1 MVFGTLRAE
10 LTESIE
16 NPSLLKKPQ
25 PQDNSPTI
33 RQSYS
38 PGPTHMRVS
47 ILEPSTSQENDP
59 IVPREDFE
67 KAVADSDFYL
77 DLKAQID
84 EKDAKI
90 MELEVEKQ
98 DLTEQIER
106 IKDSYQQEIEQLKKE
121 QKVHL
126 NDIQNMRITYIEQQ
140 QSEERG
146 AEPEKREIERLKSE
160 NLKFAKEIK
169 EKQQIFD
176 NEVLFLKE
184 EIEGI
189 QKKNRHYKE
198 NFNKVV
204 NERDVYGQKL
214 NHLVNYIRK
223 KKAEKEQEQ
232 SGGLFGLRLSLF
244 RR

>member
-1 MVFGTLRAE
+1 
-10 LTESIE
+10 
-16 NPSLLKKPQ
+16 
-25 PQDNSPTI
+25 
-33 RQSYS
+33 
-38 PGPTHMRVS
+38 MRVS

-59 IVPREDFE
+59 IVPKEDFE
-67 KAVADSDFYL
+67 KAVADNDFYL

-84 EKDAKI
+84 EKEAKI
-90 MELEVEKQ
+90 TELEVEKQ
-98 DLTEQIER
+98 DLIEQIER
-106 IKDSYQQEIEQLKKE
+106 IKDSYQQEIEHLKAE
-121 QKVHL
+121 QKLHL
-126 NDIQNMRITYIEQQ
+126 NDIQNMRRTYIEQQ

-146 AEPEKREIERLKSE
+146 TEPERREIERLKGE
-160 NLKFAKEIK
+160 NLKLAKEIK

-189 QKKNRHYKE
+189 QKKMRHYKE

-214 NHLVNYIRK
+214 NHLVSYIRK